1 MDDMLSSVAQRPRL
15 LEQVRNSLRVK
26 HYSLNTEHSYVYW
39 IRYYI
44 RFHKKRHPREMGG
57 SEVEAFLTHLAVD
70 RKVSPSTQNQALSAI
85 LYLYKHV
92 LKIELP
98 WLENVVRAK
107 TKKYIPVV
115 FTRDEVKRLLA
126 QFDGTYWLL
135 FSLIYGAGLRISE
148 CARLRVKDIDFH
160 YKQLLIRDSKGDRD
174 RVTVLPIPLIEPLRI
189 HLARVNELHDQD
201 LANGYGD
208 VYLPYALSRKYPNAA
223 KEFHWQYVF
232 PSRDIATDPRTK
244 VRRRHHIYEKSLHR
258 VIKQAMQRAGIVKP
272 ASTHTL
278 RHSFATHLLEDGY
291 DIRTVQELLGHKDLK
306 TTQLV
311 ATGVLPP
318 ATLVHP
324 CTSYTHVLQKG
335 GAAVRSPLE
344 RI

>member
-1 MDDMLSSVAQRPRL
+1 
-15 LEQVRNSLRVK
+15 
-26 HYSLNTEHSYVYW
+26 
-39 IRYYI
+39 
-44 RFHKKRHPREMGG
+44 MGG
-57 SEVEAFLTHLAVD
+57 PEVEAFLTHLAVD
-70 RKVSPSTQNQALSAI
+70 RKVSPATQNQALSAI
-85 LYLYKHV
+85 LYLYKQV

-107 TKKYIPVV
+107 TRKFIPVV

-148 CARLRVKDIDFH
+148 CARLRVKDVDFH

-174 RVTVLPIPLIEPLRI
+174 RVTVIPVPLIDPLRT
-189 HLARVNELHDQD
+189 HLARVKELHDQD
-201 LANGYGD
+201 LANGYGE

-223 KEFHWQYVF
+223 REFYWQYVF

-244 VRRRHHIYEKSLHR
+244 ARRRHHIYEKSLHR
-258 VIKQAMQRAGIVKP
+258 VIKQAMQRAGITKP

-306 TTQLV
+306 TTQI
-311 ATGVLPP
+311 
-318 ATLVHP
+318 
-324 CTSYTHVLQKG
+324 YTHVLQKG

>member
-1 MDDMLSSVAQRPRL
+1 MDNITSTVANQPRL

-26 HYSLNTEHSYVYW
+26 HYSLSTENSYIYW
-39 IRYYI
+39 IRYFI
-44 RFHKKRHPREMGG
+44 RFHKRRHPSEMGG
-57 SEVEAFLTHLAVD
+57 PEVEAFLTHLAVD
-70 RKVSPSTQNQALSAI
+70 RKVSPATQNQALSAI
-85 LYLYKHV
+85 LYLYKQV

-107 TKKYIPVV
+107 TRKFIPVV

-148 CARLRVKDIDFH
+148 CARLRVKDVDFH

-174 RVTVLPIPLIEPLRI
+174 RVTVLPVPLIDPLRT
-189 HLARVNELHDQD
+189 HLARVKELHDQD
-201 LANGYGD
+201 LANGYGE

-223 KEFHWQYVF
+223 REFYWQYVF

-244 VRRRHHIYEKSLHR
+244 ARRRHHIYEKSLHR
-258 VIKQAMQRAGIVKP
+258 VIKQAMQRAGITKP

-306 TTQLV
+306 TTQI
-311 ATGVLPP
+311 
-318 ATLVHP
+318 
-324 CTSYTHVLQKG
+324 YTHVLQKG

>member
-1 MDDMLSSVAQRPRL
+1 MDDKASAVANRPRL
-15 LEQVRNSLRVK
+15 LEQVRHSLRVK
-26 HYSLNTEHSYVYW
+26 HYSLRTEQSYIYW
-39 IRYYI
+39 IRYFI
-44 RFHKKRHPREMGG
+44 RFHKKRHPAEMGAP
-57 SEVEAFLTHLAVD
+57 EVEAFLTHLAVN

-85 LYLYKHV
+85 LYLYKQV
-92 LKIELP
+92 LKVELP
-98 WLENVVRAK
+98 WLQNVIRAK

-148 CARLRVKDIDFH
+148 CARLRVKDVDFH
-160 YKQLLIRDSKGDRD
+160 YKQLLIRDSKGNKD
-174 RVTVLPIPLIEPLRI
+174 RVTVLPAPLIEPLRN
-189 HLARVNELHDQD
+189 HLARVNELHEQD
-201 LANGYGD
+201 LANGFGE
-208 VYLPYALSRKYPNAA
+208 VYLPYALARKYPRAA
-223 KEFHWQYVF
+223 MDFQWQYVF

-244 VRRRHHIYEKSLHR
+244 ARRRHHIYEKSLHR

-306 TTQLV
+306 TTQI
-311 ATGVLPP
+311 
-318 ATLVHP
+318 
-324 CTSYTHVLQKG
+324 YTHVLQKG

>member
-1 MDDMLSSVAQRPRL
+1 M
-15 LEQVRNSLRVK
+15 
-26 HYSLNTEHSYVYW
+26 
-39 IRYYI
+39 
-44 RFHKKRHPREMGG
+44 RHPSDMGG
-57 SEVEAFLTHLAVD
+57 PEVEAFLTYLAVN
-70 RKVSPSTQNQALSAI
+70 RRVSPGTQNQALSAI
-85 LYLYKHV
+85 LYLYKQV

-98 WLENVVRAK
+98 WLDNVVRAK
-107 TKKYIPVV
+107 TKKFIPVV

-174 RVTVLPIPLIEPLRI
+174 RVTVLPAPLIEPLRT
-189 HLARVNELHDQD
+189 HLARVKELHDQD
-201 LANGYGD
+201 LAAGYGE

-223 KEFHWQYVF
+223 KEFHWQYAF
-232 PSRDIATDPRTK
+232 PSRDIATDPRTRI
-244 VRRRHHIYEKSLHR
+244 RRRHHIYEKSLHR

-291 DIRTVQELLGHKDLK
+291 DIRTVQELLGHKDVK
-306 TTQLV
+306 TTQI
-311 ATGVLPP
+311 
-318 ATLVHP
+318 
-324 CTSYTHVLQKG
+324 YTHVLQKG

>member
-1 MDDMLSSVAQRPRL
+1 
-15 LEQVRNSLRVK
+15 
-26 HYSLNTEHSYVYW
+26 
-39 IRYYI
+39 
-44 RFHKKRHPREMGG
+44 MGAP
-57 SEVEAFLTHLAVD
+57 EVEAFLTHLAVD

-85 LYLYKHV
+85 LYLYKQV

-98 WLENVVRAK
+98 WLQNVVRAK
-107 TKKYIPVV
+107 TKKFIPVV

-174 RVTVLPIPLIEPLRI
+174 RVTVLPIPLIEPLRT
-189 HLARVNELHDQD
+189 HLARVKELHDQD
-201 LANGYGD
+201 LANGYGE

-223 KEFHWQYVF
+223 KEFHWQFVF

-244 VRRRHHIYEKSLHR
+244 IRRRHHIYEKSLHR
-258 VIKQAMQRAGIVKP
+258 VIKQAMQRASIVKP

-306 TTQLV
+306 TTQI
-311 ATGVLPP
+311 
-318 ATLVHP
+318 
-324 CTSYTHVLQKG
+324 YTHVLQKG

>member
-1 MDDMLSSVAQRPRL
+1 
-15 LEQVRNSLRVK
+15 
-26 HYSLNTEHSYVYW
+26 
-39 IRYYI
+39 
-44 RFHKKRHPREMGG
+44 MGG
-57 SEVEAFLTHLAVD
+57 PEVEAFLTHLAVD

-85 LYLYKHV
+85 LYLYKQV

-98 WLENVVRAK
+98 WLDNVVRAK
-107 TKKYIPVV
+107 TKKFIPVV

-174 RVTVLPIPLIEPLRI
+174 RVTVLPVPLIEPLRT
-189 HLARVNELHDQD
+189 HLARVKELHDQD
-201 LANGYGD
+201 LANGYGE

-223 KEFHWQYVF
+223 REFQWQFVF

-306 TTQLV
+306 TTQI
-311 ATGVLPP
+311 
-318 ATLVHP
+318 
-324 CTSYTHVLQKG
+324 YTHVLQKG

>member
-1 MDDMLSSVAQRPRL
+1 MDDWSSSSGHKPRL
-15 LEQVRNSLRVK
+15 IEQVRNSLRVR
-26 HYSLNTEHSYVYW
+26 HYSLSTENSYIYW

-44 RFHKKRHPREMGG
+44 RFHKKRHPAEMSGP
-57 SEVEAFLTHLAVD
+57 EVEAFLTHLAVD
-70 RKVSPSTQNQALSAI
+70 RQVSPSTQNQALSAV
-85 LYLYKHV
+85 LYLYKQV

-107 TKKYIPVV
+107 TKKFIPVV
-115 FTRDEVKRLLA
+115 FTRDEVKQLLA

-148 CARLRVKDIDFH
+148 CARLRIKDVDFH
-160 YKQLLIRDSKGDRD
+160 YRQLLIRDSKGEKD
-174 RVTVLPIPLIEPLRI
+174 RVTVLPIPLIDPLRN
-189 HLARVNELHDQD
+189 HLVRVKELHDLD
-201 LANGYGD
+201 LANGFGD
-208 VYLPYALSRKYPNAA
+208 VYLPYALARKYPNAA
-223 KEFHWQYVF
+223 KQFYWQYVF
-232 PSRDIATDPRTK
+232 PSRNICTDPRTGT
-244 VRRRHHIYEKSLHR
+244 RRRHHIYEKSLHR

-306 TTQLV
+306 TTQI
-311 ATGVLPP
+311 
-318 ATLVHP
+318 
-324 CTSYTHVLQKG
+324 YTHVLQKG

>member
-1 MDDMLSSVAQRPRL
+1 MDDTVSPVANRPRL
-15 LEQVRNSLRVK
+15 LDQVRHTLRVK
-26 HYSLNTEHSYVYW
+26 HYSLRTEQSYIYW
-39 IRYYI
+39 IRYFI
-44 RFHKKRHPREMGG
+44 RFHKKRHPSEMGG
-57 SEVEAFLTHLAVD
+57 PEVEAFLTHLAVD

-85 LYLYKHV
+85 LYLYKQV

-98 WLENVVRAK
+98 WLDNVVRAK
-107 TKKYIPVV
+107 TKKFIPVV

-174 RVTVLPIPLIEPLRI
+174 RVTVLPVPLIEPLRT
-189 HLARVNELHDQD
+189 HLARVKELHDQD
-201 LANGYGD
+201 LANGYGE

-223 KEFHWQYVF
+223 REFQWQFVF

-306 TTQLV
+306 TTQI
-311 ATGVLPP
+311 
-318 ATLVHP
+318 
-324 CTSYTHVLQKG
+324 YTHVLQKG